1 MSTSKVALLGAI
13 FLLLLFV
20 AQEIFFVRA
29 NSQTIDEAMH
39 ITAGYSYL
47 AKRDFRIEPQNPPL
61 IKEFLTSRSSWAT
74 GCLQSRSST
83 LAGRRWLLDW
93 TGLSI

>member
-20 AQEIFFVRA
+20 AQGIFFVRA

-39 ITAGYSYL
+39 IAAGYSYL

-61 IKEFLTSRSSWAT
+61 IKEFLTLPLFLGYRLPSIQILNTGAT
-74 GCLQSRSST
+74 EMVT
-83 LAGRRWLLDW
+83 
-93 TGLSI
+93 